1 MLLKDRCIGVL
12 DLESPELD
20 AFSKRDI
27 EILTVLAGQAAVAI
41 ENARLYEAL
50 VATETRLEKEVR
62 FAQRVQMALLPAGPP
77 KRLRGVE
84 LAARFAPARELGGD
98 FYDFLAPEAH
108 GLVVAVG
115 DVSGKGV
122 PAALY
127 SAFAGELVRGRTF
140 RNRYM
145 AEKATPAS
153 VLTSI
158 NTILHQRQLEEMY
171 CTLCYANFDFKRRT
185 VVMSNSGLPYPV
197 RCSTGPCAQIDLPGV
212 PLGSFAGSTYDELSF
227 PLEVDDVWVFCS
239 DGVYE
244 AMDADGRE
252 FTAARLLPVIE
263 RTRTQ
268 HANDIVNAIFDAVAE
283 FRGDT
288 PPNDDMTAVALR
300 ITA

>member
-1 MLLKDRCIGVL
+1 VPVPHGREFRRLAETFNRLARDLRRNQERLLEQERLRKELEIGRRIQ
-12 DLESPELD
+12 EELLPR
-20 AFSKRDI
+20 APFRS
-27 EILTVLAGQAAVAI
+27 
-41 ENARLYEAL
+41 
-50 VATETRLEKEVR
+50 R
-62 FAQRVQMALLPAGPP
+62 FAEIG
-77 KRLRGVE
+77 GVSI
-84 LAARFAPARELGGD
+84 PAREVGGD
-98 FYDFLAPEAH
+98 FFNYFPLSERE
-108 GLVVAVG
+108 VAILVG

-127 SAFAGELVRGRTF
+127 TAFAGELVRGRTF
-140 RNRYM
+140 RNRLM
-145 AEKATPAS
+145 AEKASPAG

-185 VVMSNSGLPYPV
+185 VVLSNSGLPYPV
-197 RCSTGPCAQIDLPGV
+197 RCSTGQPCAQIDLPGV
-212 PLGSFAGSTYDELSF
+212 PLGSFAGSTYDELTF
-227 PLEVDDVWVFCS
+227 PLELNDVWVFCS
-239 DGVYE
+239 DGVFE
-244 AMDADGRE
+244 AMDAQGRE

-263 RTRTQ
+263 RTRTR

>member
-1 MLLKDRCIGVL
+1 
-12 DLESPELD
+12 
-20 AFSKRDI
+20 
-27 EILTVLAGQAAVAI
+27 VAI
-41 ENARLYEAL
+41 ENARLYAELAES
-50 VATETRLEKEVR
+50 ETRLEKEVR
-62 FAQRVQMALLPAGPP
+62 FAQRVQMALLPSGPP

-98 FYDFLAPEAH
+98 FYDFLAPEAY

-127 SAFAGELVRGRTF
+127 TAFAGELVRGRTF
-140 RNRYM
+140 RNRLM
-145 AEKATPAS
+145 AEKASPAG

-185 VVMSNSGLPYPV
+185 VVLSNSGLPYPV
-197 RCSTGPCAQIDLPGV
+197 RCSTGQPCAQIDLPGV
-212 PLGSFAGSTYDELSF
+212 PLGSFAGSTYDELTF
-227 PLEVDDVWVFCS
+227 PLELNDVWVFCS
-239 DGVYE
+239 DGVFE
-244 AMDADGRE
+244 AMDAQGRE

-263 RTRTQ
+263 RTRTR